1 MEPIKFVDLPLHD
14 LGNHIEIGG
23 MILQGQS
30 KTFAIMFPK
39 AEIAEPQVVQVTED
53 EWKKLLFQLDTL
65 ESVLFPGKAQTS
77 KIVVRKSQRNIEE
90 GLRWNV
96 FRRDGYKCRYCGADD
111 VPMSVDHIVLW
122 EDMGSSIED
131 NLNCACRK
139 CNKERGNTQYEDWLK
154 SAYYKRVSANIP
166 AIIKLQN
173 ESCWPIAQALPLRVS
188 NRSR

>member
-30 KTFAIMFPK
+30 KTFAVMFPK

-65 ESVLFPGKAQTS
+65 ESVLFPGKAQTA

-111 VPMSVDHIVLW
+111 IPMSVDHIVLW